1 MNKHTDP
8 RTIPLGEWSKLP
20 LPEGREGEQ
29 VEVDHPVHGSVDAF
43 WRDNWGAWR
52 SDEQDL
58 WWHPAAPWGCSAR
71 WRWVRRLLPEARR
84 DAVELDG
91 VKAALLDLEAE
102 NYRTVTAL
110 RSLERIVGEVQQ
122 ALAGKP
128 ADQCVTDEGRAVAGL
143 WDGLDYYLGRDD
155 DGVAIDTFTALEALC
170 AEKGW
175 KP

>member
-8 RTIPLGEWSKLP
+8 RTIPLGEWTTLD
-20 LPEGREGEQ
+20 LQEGREGEE
-29 VEVDHPVHGSVDAF
+29 VEVEWSPGYCPPSGLLRYAWLRTRWV
-43 WRDNWGAWR
+43 RDGGFELPGATC
-52 SDEQDL
+52 DDIL
-58 WWHPAAPWGCSAR
+58 LR
-71 WRWVRRLLPEARR
+71 WRWLKRVDEGGSMVEFVEAAEPNPNIEHLLPDVLPYR
-84 DAVELDG
+84 D
-91 VKAALLDLEAE
+91 
-102 NYRTVTAL
+102 
-110 RSLERIVGEVQQ
+110 LERIVGEVQQ